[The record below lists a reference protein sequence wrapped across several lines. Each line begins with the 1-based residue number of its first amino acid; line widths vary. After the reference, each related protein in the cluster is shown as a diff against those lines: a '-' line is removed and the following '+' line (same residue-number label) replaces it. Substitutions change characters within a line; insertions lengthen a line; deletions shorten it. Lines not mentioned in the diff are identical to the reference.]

1 MRTKTLLLT
10 AALGAAGVASAIAQV
25 YSVNAVGYVNL
36 TAKAG
41 FNLWNNPLDAGA
53 DNTVA
58 KLLPGLP
65 EGSIVYT
72 YDGANFKLNTWE
84 LGEWSFPNDLL
95 TPGQG
100 FFLRLPPGAADTTVT
115 FVGEVMQGTLSTP
128 LVAGFNL
135 VGSKV
140 PQAGLIQ
147 TNLGFTPA
155 EQGGD
160 TVYKFDTATGNYA
173 ISTFDLGAWDP
184 AEPTIGVGEGIWL
197 RKVAAGSWNR
207 TFSVNP

>member
-1 MRTKTLLLT
+1 MRTKTLLIT

-36 TAKAG
+36 TARAG
-41 FNLWNNPLDAGA
+41 FNLWNNPLDAKA

-84 LGEWSFPNDLL
+84 LDEWSFPNDTLV
-95 TPGQG
+95 PGQG
-100 FFLRLPPGAADTTVT
+100 FFLRLPPGAPNTTIT
-115 FVGEVMQGTLSTP
+115 FVGEVMQGALSTP

-140 PQAGLIQ
+140 PQAGGIQ
-147 TNLGFTPA
+147 TDLGFVP
-155 EQGGD
+155 GD
-160 TVYKFDTATGNYA
+160 GDVVYKFDTATGNYA
-173 ISTFDLGAWDP
+173 ISTFDLGEWDP
-184 AEPTIGVGEGIWL
+184 AQPNIGVGEGIWL

>member
-53 DNTVA
+53 DNTVV
-58 KLLPGLP
+58 KLLTGLP
-65 EGSIVYT
+65 EGSIVFT
-72 YDGANFKLNTWE
+72 YDGANFRLNTFE
-84 LGEWSFPNDLL
+84 FGEWSFPNDTLV
-95 TPGQG
+95 PGQG
-100 FFLRLPPGAADTTVT
+100 FFLQLPAGAADTTIT

-128 LVAGFNL
+128 LIAGFNL

-140 PQAGLIQ
+140 PQAGMIQ
-147 TNLGFTPA
+147 TDLGFVPG
-155 EQGGD
+155 EGD
-160 TVYKFDTATGNYA
+160 VVFKFDTATGNYA
-173 ISTFDLGAWDP
+173 LSTFEFGAWDP
-184 AEPTIGVGEGIWL
+184 AQPTLSVGEGIWVQ
-197 RKVAAGSWNR
+197 KIAAGTWNR

>member
-1 MRTKTLLLT
+1 MRTRTLLLT

-58 KLLPGLP
+58 MLLPGLP

-72 YDGANFKLNTWE
+72 FDGANFKLNTWE
-84 LGEWSFPNDLL
+84 LGEWSFPNDTLV
-95 TPGQG
+95 PGQG

-115 FVGEVMQGTLSTP
+115 FVGEVKQGTLSTP
-128 LVAGFNL
+128 LGAGFNL
-135 VGSKV
+135 VGSQV

-147 TNLGFTPA
+147 TDLGFTPG
-155 EQGGD
+155 EGD
-160 TVYKFDTATGNYA
+160 VVYKFDTATGNYGL
-173 ISTFDLGAWDP
+173 STFEFETWDP
-184 AEPTIGVGEGIWL
+184 GQPTIGVGEGIWV
-197 RKVAAGSWNR
+197 RKVAAGAWNR